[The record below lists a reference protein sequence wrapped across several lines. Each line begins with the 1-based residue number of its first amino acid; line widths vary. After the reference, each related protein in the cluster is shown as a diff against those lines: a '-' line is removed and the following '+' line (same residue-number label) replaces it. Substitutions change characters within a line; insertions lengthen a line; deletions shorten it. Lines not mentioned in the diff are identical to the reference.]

1 MQVETSRSGSLET
14 WLLATKQK
22 GNTMEEQQ
30 YKVVAVRLTLEQAEF
45 LQAQVDHE
53 RDFQKGYRMS
63 NLLRAI
69 ISEWIEEN

>member
-1 MQVETSRSGSLET
+1 
-14 WLLATKQK
+14 
-22 GNTMEEQQ
+22 MEEQQ